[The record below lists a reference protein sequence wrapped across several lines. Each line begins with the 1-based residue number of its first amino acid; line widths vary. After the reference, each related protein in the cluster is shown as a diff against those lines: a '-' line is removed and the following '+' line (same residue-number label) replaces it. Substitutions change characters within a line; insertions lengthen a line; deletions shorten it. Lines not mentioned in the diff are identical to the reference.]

1 MADAY
6 SPHLVFYL
14 GCVAFVLITIFS
26 QTFFKAE
33 PIQTPSATASKFSL
47 VSLLN
52 VSSSVKRVSLLAG
65 IGMIAE
71 TINLMG
77 MSLYVYAIGG
87 GYRDVGLIAG
97 LIVAAGLV
105 CQLLAPTLQEK
116 LGSRGIILLVYGTN
130 AVFLLLLFWRRTL
143 AAAYTLF
150 PIIGGLFTLTNL
162 TWLALAQDAAP
173 EGQMGAA
180 TGFYRGTLDLT
191 NVFYYLAFGA
201 LSARFTVAT
210 LLAGAAFILL
220 GLVAAAHRLL
230 AVPSP
235 QRIISVGSK
244 IERL

>member
-1 MADAY
+1 M
-6 SPHLVFYL
+6 
-14 GCVAFVLITIFS
+14 
-26 QTFFKAE
+26 
-33 PIQTPSATASKFSL
+33 
-47 VSLLN
+47 
-52 VSSSVKRVSLLAG
+52 
-65 IGMIAE
+65 
-71 TINLMG
+71 
-77 MSLYVYAIGG
+77 
-87 GYRDVGLIAG
+87 
-97 LIVAAGLV
+97 
-105 CQLLAPTLQEK
+105 
-116 LGSRGIILLVYGTN
+116 VYGTN

-220 GLVAAAHRLL
+220 GLAAAAHRLL